1 MSELNARLAAR
12 QDSLKLWLFDNA
24 LPIWRD
30 VGVDREK
37 GGIYETIGLDGRP
50 VDVNRRTRV
59 AARQVYS
66 YALAQKMGYDGDT
79 DAVIDAGLDWLSGP
93 AATPEGMVYAVLT
106 PQGEV
111 VKGEFDFYD
120 HAFALLGYASAF
132 KVRPHDRSL
141 EAKAVRIRDTL
152 LTTYKHPVRGFEESS
167 PRTLPLKTNPH
178 MHMFEASLAWIE
190 AGGDSVW
197 KDIAAEIAQ
206 LCLDKFLHPENGSLR
221 EYFDGDWNPLEGEMG
236 RIIEPGHQF
245 EWAWLL
251 VRWAQISGDDKFIA
265 PAKRLVEIAETFGTD
280 HDRNVTMFELW
291 DDFSPKDRKA
301 RLWAQTERMKAYVA
315 LSSVAASPDE
325 KAGYIETLIT
335 AAEGLELYLDTKVAG
350 LYLDKMNPDGTFV
363 DEPAPAS
370 SLYHIICGIDEML
383 SVKP

>member
-1 MSELNARLAAR
+1 
-12 QDSLKLWLFDNA
+12 
-24 LPIWRD
+24 
-30 VGVDREK
+30 
-37 GGIYETIGLDGRP
+37 

-66 YALAQKMGYDGDT
+66 YALARRMGYAGDT
-79 DAVIDAGLDWLSGP
+79 DSVIDAGLDWLAGP
-93 AATPEGMVYAVLT
+93 AATPDGLVYAVLT
-106 PQGEV
+106 PNGEV

-120 HAFALLGYASAF
+120 HAFALLAYASAF
-132 KVRPHDRSL
+132 AVRPHDKSL
-141 EAKAVRIRDTL
+141 EAKALVIRDRL
-152 LTTYKHPVRGFEESS
+152 LSTYKHPVRGFEESS

-251 VRWAQISGDDKFIA
+251 VRWAAISGDDKFIA
-265 PAKRLVEIAETFGTD
+265 PARRLVEIAEDFGTD
-280 HDRNVTMFELW
+280 HARNATIFELW
-291 DDFSPKDRKA
+291 DDFSVKDPKA

-315 LSSVAASPDE
+315 LQSVAATPEE
-325 KAGYIETLIT
+325 KAACVETLIK
-335 AAEGLELYLDTKVAG
+335 AAEGLELYFDAPISG
-350 LYLDKMNPDGTFV
+350 LYRDKMNPDGTFV
-363 DEPAPAS
+363 QEPAPAS
-370 SLYHIICGIDEML
+370 TLYHIICAIDEMDK
-383 SVKP
+383 VRI